1 MEAAATSLDPAAARP
16 RVDALADLAV
26 ALIGSGFGSGEAF
39 YLVERAAQGLGIG
52 DAAVLDFGTAVSIE
66 YVASDGSSIA
76 RTRTTGRV
84 GTIDCRAMKHLSQVA
99 EGAAAGAV
107 DADGVRSAV
116 AAIRA
121 QGGPRVWVTT
131 AGMSLLAFASLYR
144 SGSAGCPR
152 WSPLRLRSW

>member
-1 MEAAATSLDPAAARP
+1 MEAAATSLDPVAARP
-16 RVDALADLAV
+16 RVDALANLAV

-84 GTIDCRAMKHLSQVA
+84 GTIDCRAMKL
-99 EGAAAGAV
+99 
-107 DADGVRSAV
+107 
-116 AAIRA
+116 
-121 QGGPRVWVTT
+121 
-131 AGMSLLAFASLYR
+131 
-144 SGSAGCPR
+144 
-152 WSPLRLRSW
+152 